1 MENER
6 ESGLDR
12 GELRN
17 RCDSFNPSATDRLR
31 DTAKPEN
38 RDAAKPENRDAAKPA
53 NRLVSHQPGRFRTF
67 RWPVYSSI
75 ANCSIGA

>member
-17 RCDSFNPSATDRLR
+17 RCDSFNPSTTDRL
-31 DTAKPEN
+31 

-67 RWPVYSSI
+67 RWPTYSSI